1 MARAIWTGSPQWQ
14 IDAFWRF
21 QIPDRLREQFDYPEL
36 DQQAKLRILGLNS
49 AKLYKI
55 KVEHDSANGKDRLS
69 QIRDDYQIFQEEEG
83 PTRSNATYGWIRAR
97 A

>member
-1 MARAIWTGSPQWQ
+1 MWYGSPQWQ

-55 KVEHDSANGKDRLS
+55 KHDQLSRHPDRLPY
-69 QIRDDYQIFQEEEG
+69 IREDYEVFQEEEG
-83 PTRSNATYGWIRAR
+83 PARSNATYGWIRAR
-97 A
+97 VSR